1 MRLNFSL
8 AERVG
13 YPLKECQTFKAEAM
27 AEGAD
32 VTRRMAVDVW
42 KLWSQGYYDVK
53 SHALFQ
59 SVNMNNLV
67 VLNGFLPSCRI
78 RTV

>member
-1 MRLNFSL
+1 MLEMLETPETRNEKSYDEFDWDPFCGLNLWGVRLNFSL

-32 VTRRMAVDVW
+32 VTRRMALYVW
-42 KLWSQGYYDVK
+42 KLW
-53 SHALFQ
+53 
-59 SVNMNNLV
+59 
-67 VLNGFLPSCRI
+67 
-78 RTV
+78 